1 MLYFLKFQ
9 RDNQC
14 LKARQQE
21 NRREKKTY
29 FHYTVE
35 MKHHILWQSL
45 SILEASNG

>member
-21 NRREKKTY
+21 NWREKNV
-29 FHYTVE
+29 FHHTME